1 MITTTIKILLHSTIN
16 PEIIQIL
23 KTHSELIDSLEAEE
37 FFQEEVGLS
46 ATEEEVTTT
55 TEEEEEEEEEEVTT
69 ENTSDEVEPPVTVG
83 TERSSLR
90 RSPSRRPVESNLV
103 PVAVGLSVGSVLILL
118 LAILVLLYYYLSH
131 HSAHTKPQPLGQLRL
146 EDLESDLI
154 QTKTD
159 DLSSSETSG
168 STSHSLT
175 DYCSYCSAD
184 S

>member
-1 MITTTIKILLHSTIN
+1 MITTTVNILLHSTIN

-23 KTHSELIDSLEAEE
+23 KNHSELIDSLEAEE
-37 FFQEEVGLS
+37 FIQEEGDAS
-46 ATEEEVTTT
+46 ET
-55 TEEEEEEEEEEVTT
+55 EEVTT
-69 ENTSDEVEPPVTVG
+69 EEEDVTTESRSDEVEPPVTVG
-83 TERSSLR
+83 TERISLR
-90 RSPSRRPVESNLV
+90 SSPSRRPVESSLV
-103 PVAVGLSVGSVLILL
+103 PMAVGLAVGSVLILL
-118 LAILVLLYYYLSH
+118 MAILVLLYYYLSH
-131 HSAHTKPQPLGQLRL
+131 HSSHTKPQPLAQLRL

>member
-1 MITTTIKILLHSTIN
+1 MITTTVKILLHSTIN

-23 KTHSELIDSLEAEE
+23 KNHSELIDSLEAEE
-37 FFQEEVGLS
+37 FIQEEGDAS
-46 ATEEEVTTT
+46 ET
-55 TEEEEEEEEEEVTT
+55 EEVTT
-69 ENTSDEVEPPVTVG
+69 EEEDVTTESRSDEVEPPVTVRS
-83 TERSSLR
+83 ERISLKS
-90 RSPSRRPVESNLV
+90 SPSRRPVESSLV
-103 PVAVGLSVGSVLILL
+103 PMAVGLAVGSVLILL

-131 HSAHTKPQPLGQLRL
+131 HSSHTQLRL
-146 EDLESDLI
+146 ENLESDLI